1 MGLGFSPN
9 DDMGDEA
16 VVISHADGH
25 ADTYWNVDTP
35 VQYALPTG
43 DEGVARPVTTVS
55 ADGTF
60 YSSYDLDQL
69 FNVRNPT
76 TGNLETTDLVGEMY
90 YLLLAVGEMDEA
102 SLVPEAGEVPQK
114 HFLKFASL
122 NPILFASTTT
132 PSTSIKHD

>member
-1 MGLGFSPN
+1 MCK
-9 DDMGDEA
+9 
-16 VVISHADGH
+16 
-25 ADTYWNVDTP
+25 
-35 VQYALPTG
+35 YAFPTG